1 MSAANTSKKALLFVA
16 HGTEELEA
24 VTVYD
29 VLVRGGIEV
38 QSVFVGASVSASN
51 PETPHSPES
60 EPRIVCS
67 RGVKLVPDLRLP
79 ELENGAGLNYDALIV
94 PGGAEGAKTISSNPD
109 VQQLISA
116 AYGKGKVIGCI
127 CAGSL
132 AAKTAGIGKDNDI
145 TSHPSVKAELEQDY
159 TYKEDRVV
167 VAKNL
172 ITSRGPGT
180 ALAFAL
186 QLVETLAG
194 EEKRKEVE
202 KPMVLSEKL

>member
-1 MSAANTSKKALLFVA
+1 MAPKALIFVA

-29 VLVRGGIEV
+29 VLVRGGIQV
-38 QSVFVGASVSASN
+38 QSVFVGSSSTAPTPS
-51 PETPHSPES
+51 TPHSDAH
-60 EPRIVCS
+60 IICS
-67 RGVKLVPDLRLP
+67 RGVKLIPDLRLP
-79 ELENGAGLNYDALIV
+79 ELKDGAGLSYDALIV
-94 PGGAEGAKTISSNPD
+94 PGGVEGAKTISENVD
-109 VQQLISA
+109 VQALLAA
-116 AYGKGKVIGCI
+116 AYGKGTLIGCI
-127 CAGSL
+127 CAGAL
-132 AAKTAGIGKDNDI
+132 AAKTAGIGKDNAI
-145 TSHPSVKAELEQDY
+145 TSHPSVRAELENDY

-186 QLVETLAG
+186 QLVEALAG

>member
-1 MSAANTSKKALLFVA
+1 MAPKALIFVA

-38 QSVFVGASVSASN
+38 QSVFVGASSTASN
-51 PETPHSPES
+51 PSDPHSSES
-60 EPRIVCS
+60 EPHIVCS
-67 RGVKLVPDLRLP
+67 RGVRLVPDLRLP
-79 ELENGAGLNYDALIV
+79 QLKNGGGLNYDALIV
-94 PGGAEGAKTISSNPD
+94 PGGAEGAKTISENPD
-109 VQQLISA
+109 VQALLAS
-116 AYGKGKVIGCI
+116 AYGQGKLIGCI

-132 AAKTAGIGKDNDI
+132 AAKTAGIGKDNAI
-145 TSHPSVKAELEQDY
+145 TSHPSVKAELEKDY

-180 ALAFAL
+180 AMAFAL

-194 EEKRKEVE
+194 EEKRKEIE
-202 KPMVLSEKL
+202 KPMMLSEKL